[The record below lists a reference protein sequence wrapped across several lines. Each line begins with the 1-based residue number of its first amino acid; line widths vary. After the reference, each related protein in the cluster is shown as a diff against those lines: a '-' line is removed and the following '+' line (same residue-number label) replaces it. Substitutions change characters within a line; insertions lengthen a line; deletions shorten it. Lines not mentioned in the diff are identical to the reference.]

1 MATPLNK
8 TITREAELNGT
19 TYHVSLTP
27 DPEPSLLIREKGKRG
42 RGAATPL
49 SQLLDA
55 DPTAPVAATPASTGE
70 GLDNFQLPF
79 SEVMSKLHVELGND
93 IPALQ
98 RMRDILRDIYTVSRL
113 ADLTVS
119 DEELAAEGIAPLAD

>member
-27 DPEPSLLIREKGKRG
+27 DPEPSILIREKGKRG
-42 RGAATPL
+42 RGAETPL

-55 DPTAPVAATPASTGE
+55 DPVAPVAATPASGE

-93 IPALQ
+93 IPTLQ
-98 RMRDILRDIYTVSRL
+98 RMRDILRDIYTVSRM

>member
-27 DPEPSLLIREKGKRG
+27 DPEPSILIREKGKRG
-42 RGAATPL
+42 RGAETPL
-49 SQLLDA
+49 TQLLDA
-55 DPTAPVAATPASTGE
+55 DPAAPVASTPASTGA

-93 IPALQ
+93 IPTLQ
-98 RMRDILRDIYTVSRL
+98 RMRDILRDIYTVARM

-119 DEELAAEGIAPLAD
+119 DEELEAERPLAD

>member
-27 DPEPSLLIREKGKRG
+27 DPEPSVLIREKGKRG
-42 RGAATPL
+42 RGASTPL

-55 DPTAPVAATPASTGE
+55 APVAATPASTGE

-93 IPALQ
+93 IPTLQ
-98 RMRDILRDIYTVSRL
+98 RMRDILRDIYTVSRM
-113 ADLTVS
+113 ADMTVS
-119 DEELAAEGIAPLAD
+119 DEELAADERPLAD

>member
-27 DPEPSLLIREKGKRG
+27 DPEPSVLIREKGKRG
-42 RGAATPL
+42 RGASTPL

-55 DPTAPVAATPASTGE
+55 APAAPVAATPASTGE

-93 IPALQ
+93 IPTLQ
-98 RMRDILRDIYTVSRL
+98 RMRDILRDIYTVSRM
-113 ADLTVS
+113 ADMTVS
-119 DEELAAEGIAPLAD
+119 DEELAADERPLAD